1 MKAYI
6 DRKNSELIT
15 VGFNPELARKYMLAL
30 GLENWGWI
38 DELDD
43 NTLCHRFPESWEI
56 VKLEDEEK

>member
-38 DELDD
+38 DESGDWRL
-43 NTLCHRFPESWEI
+43 PESWEI